1 MPVSLGNRVILDI
14 DKLTYGGEGLGFY
27 NEFAIFVPMTVP
39 HDKVEVKIISK
50 KKTYARGII
59 IKLIEAGEERIED
72 TSKIS
77 FEDFHGCDFGML
89 KYDAQLKYK
98 TELVKDVL
106 EKIGGVKDVP
116 VFDIIG
122 ADENHE
128 TNYRNKVIEP
138 FALNRR
144 GKIISGMYKRR
155 SHEVFE
161 VEENRLSSRLA
172 NKIINRIKEVLN
184 ESKLSVYKEKEH
196 RGLLRHI
203 MVRTNS
209 NNEAMVVF
217 VMNAKKVFR
226 DVEEILKKIYDEMDE
241 IKSMY
246 ISFNTEVTNVALG
259 KKNIHLFGDKY
270 IKENLNGI
278 DFNIS
283 PSSFFQIN
291 VEQTK
296 KLYDVA
302 ISYFNNINDKNIVDA
317 FAGTG
322 TIGMIL
328 SEKAKKVYSIEIVE
342 SAINDGMRTARQNGI
357 ENIEFIAGD
366 VNKKLL
372 ELISSGKN
380 IDGIIFDPPR
390 KGIEENTLRELAKK
404 NINEIVYISCNPSTF
419 ARDSKI
425 LMEAGYKL
433 EKVQP
438 VDMFPQTAHI
448 EVVGC
453 FSSPN
458 LL

>member
-59 IKLIEAGEERIED
+59 TKLIEAGEERIED

-106 EKIGGVKDVP
+106 GKIGGVKDVP